1 MRIVMFYHSI
11 VSDWNH
17 GNAHFLRGIV
27 TELLERGHQV
37 TVYEPKDGWS
47 FRNLMREKGASAL
60 SGFKKVYPQLQG
72 IPYQLERLNLNEHEL
87 VRRIGA
93 HRKQNG
99 NYRLLFHDTHHR
111 SVTDA
116 AAMRAYDLSGF
127 DGVLA
132 YGRKIRDIYLARGW
146 AERAW
151 IWHEAADTRVFQPLC
166 PLAKKG
172 DVVWIGNW
180 GDDERSEEI
189 REFLIEPVKRLRL
202 KGTVYGVRYPEKAR
216 HALAGAGI
224 EYGGWLPN
232 HLVPRVFASFRVTRI
247 GPSRSRP
254 LILPDDLGA

>member
-72 IPYQLERLNLNEHEL
+72 VPYQLERLNLDETLKGADLVIVHEWNEHEL
-87 VRRIGA
+87 VRCIGA
-93 HRKQNG
+93 HRKQRG

-116 AAMRAYDLSGF
+116 AAMRVYDLSGF

-132 YGRKIRDIYLARGW
+132 YGRKIRDIYLAKGW

-151 IWHEAADTRVFQPLC
+151 LWHEAADTRVLQPLR
-166 PLAKKG
+166 G
-172 DVVWIGNW
+172 G
-180 GDDERSEEI
+180 RSAAPFC
-189 REFLIEPVKRLRL
+189 RPADHRLSGR
-202 KGTVYGVRYPEKAR
+202 
-216 HALAGAGI
+216 
-224 EYGGWLPN
+224 
-232 HLVPRVFASFRVTRI
+232 
-247 GPSRSRP
+247 
-254 LILPDDLGA
+254 